1 VISISQVIASVIAG
15 CAVSCG
21 ATLAVAGAGKL
32 YRAARGLDDTTA
44 IRRALRMPRHR
55 WRHLTWAAGGVECAA
70 GVLVCSGT
78 YPAVGGA
85 SMAVLGAVFCA
96 LLGYVL
102 VQRVPGGCGCIR
114 WGATAE
120 AADSVTW
127 RSVARGA
134 LLSAAGAADA
144 LVRADAAAAS
154 QRGWFM
160 TGVVTGGIALV
171 GLSVRMPARTPFCRR
186 PLLRQT
192 QAMLGA
198 LARYETFAAM
208 AASAGPFSP
217 VVRHRRTGCTDE
229 FWFTPADG
237 QASQAV
243 IFRVNHSVNSP
254 LPAVH
259 VSLWDSRAPA
269 VSWPDRTVTM
279 SGRRPI
285 TTVGPELGLVS
296 AQIKWCRRAAGRSG
310 GIYSN
315 VLGQRCPPGLGNV
328 EGGVLRAF
336 GRLACR
342 RRSGWRWARSPPGV
356 RGAVASAGALRG

>member
-1 VISISQVIASVIAG
+1 MISINQVIASVTAG

-32 YRAARGLDDTTA
+32 YRGARGLDDTTA
-44 IRRALRMPRHR
+44 IRRALRMPRDR

-70 GVLVCSGT
+70 GVLVCSGA

-102 VQRVPGGCGCIR
+102 VKRVPGGCGCIR
-114 WGATAE
+114 WRATAE
-120 AADSVTW
+120 TAADSVTW

-134 LLSAAGAADA
+134 LLFGTGVADA
-144 LVRADAAAAS
+144 LVRADGAVAS
-154 QRGWFM
+154 QPGWFM
-160 TGVVTGGIALV
+160 AGIITGGIALV
-171 GLSVRMPARTPFCRR
+171 VLSVRMPVRTPICQR
-186 PLLRQT
+186 PLLRRT

-198 LARYETFAAM
+198 LAGYETFAAM

-237 QASQAV
+237 QASHAV
-243 IFRVNHSVNSP
+243 IFRVNHRVNSP

-259 VSLWDSRAPA
+259 ISLWDSRAPA
-269 VSWPDRTVTM
+269 VPWPDRTVTM
-279 SGRRPI
+279 P
-285 TTVGPELGLVS
+285 
-296 AQIKWCRRAAGRSG
+296 
-310 GIYSN
+310 
-315 VLGQRCPPGLGNV
+315 
-328 EGGVLRAF
+328 
-336 GRLACR
+336 GRLAGMAQPSGPGRATASRVRAGKPAGNGGR
-342 RRSGWRWARSPPGV
+342 RYEV
-356 RGAVASAGALRG
+356 SADL

>member
-1 VISISQVIASVIAG
+1 
-15 CAVSCG
+15 
-21 ATLAVAGAGKL
+21 
-32 YRAARGLDDTTA
+32 
-44 IRRALRMPRHR
+44 MPRHR
-55 WRHLTWAAGGVECAA
+55 WRHLTWAAGGAECAA
-70 GVLVCSGT
+70 GVLVCSRA

-85 SMAVLGAVFCA
+85 SMAVLAAVFCA

-102 VQRVPGGCGCIR
+102 IKRIPGGCGCIR

-127 RSVARGA
+127 RSVARAA
-134 LLSAAGAADA
+134 LLFAAGAADA

-160 TGVVTGGIALV
+160 AGVVLGGIALV

-186 PLLRQT
+186 PLLRPT

-237 QASQAV
+237 QASQTSQASQAV

-259 VSLWDSRAPA
+259 ISLWDSRAA
-269 VSWPDRTVTM
+269 SASWPDRTVTM
-279 SGRRPI
+279 SGRLAGIAQPS
-285 TTVGPELGLVS
+285 GP
-296 AQIKWCRRAAGRSG
+296 GR
-310 GIYSN
+310 
-315 VLGQRCPPGLGNV
+315 
-328 EGGVLRAF
+328 
-336 GRLACR
+336 
-342 RRSGWRWARSPPGV
+342 
-356 RGAVASAGALRG
+356 ASAPRARASRPSGHGGRRYEVPAARR

>member
-1 VISISQVIASVIAG
+1 MIGISQVIASVIAG

-55 WRHLTWAAGGVECAA
+55 WRHLTWTAGGVEFAA
-70 GVLVCSGT
+70 GMLVCSGA

-85 SMAVLGAVFCA
+85 SMAVLGAMFCA

-102 VQRVPGGCGCIR
+102 VKRVPGGCGCIR

-120 AADSVTW
+120 TAADSVTW

-134 LLSAAGAADA
+134 LLFAAGAAGA
-144 LVRADAAAAS
+144 LVGAGAAAAS

-160 TGVVTGGIALV
+160 AGIVTGAIVLV
-171 GLSVRMPARTPFCRR
+171 GLSMRMPVRTPFCRR

-192 QAMLGA
+192 QAMLGV

-217 VVRHRRTGCTDE
+217 VVRHRRTGCSDE

-243 IFRVNHSVNSP
+243 IFRVNHSVNGP

-259 VSLWDSRAPA
+259 ASFWDSRAPA

-279 SGRRPI
+279 SGRLAGMAQPS
-285 TTVGPELGLVS
+285 GPGH
-296 AQIKWCRRAAGRSG
+296 ARAPRARAGKPSGSG
-310 GIYSN
+310 G
-315 VLGQRCPPGLGNV
+315 
-328 EGGVLRAF
+328 
-336 GRLACR
+336 R
-342 RRSGWRWARSPPGV
+342 RYEVPAAR
-356 RGAVASAGALRG
+356 R

>member
-1 VISISQVIASVIAG
+1 
-15 CAVSCG
+15 
-21 ATLAVAGAGKL
+21 
-32 YRAARGLDDTTA
+32 
-44 IRRALRMPRHR
+44 
-55 WRHLTWAAGGVECAA
+55 
-70 GVLVCSGT
+70 
-78 YPAVGGA
+78 
-85 SMAVLGAVFCA
+85 MAVLGAGFCA

-134 LLSAAGAADA
+134 LLFAAGAADA

-160 TGVVTGGIALV
+160 AGIITGGIALV
-171 GLSVRMPARTPFCRR
+171 GLSVRMPAHTPFCRR
-186 PLLRQT
+186 PLLRRT

-259 VSLWDSRAPA
+259 ISLWDSRAPA
-269 VSWPDRTVTM
+269 VSWPDRTVTL
-279 SGRRPI
+279 S
-285 TTVGPELGLVS
+285 
-296 AQIKWCRRAAGRSG
+296 
-310 GIYSN
+310 
-315 VLGQRCPPGLGNV
+315 
-328 EGGVLRAF
+328 
-336 GRLACR
+336 GRLA
-342 RRSGWRWARSPPGV
+342 GMVQPPGPG
-356 RGAVASAGALRG
+356 RASLPRARAGRPSGNGGRSYEVPADL

>member
-1 VISISQVIASVIAG
+1 MISINQVTASVIAG

-70 GVLVCSGT
+70 GVLVCSRA

-85 SMAVLGAVFCA
+85 SMAVLGAGFCA

-134 LLSAAGAADA
+134 LLFAAGAADA

-160 TGVVTGGIALV
+160 AGIITGGIALV
-171 GLSVRMPARTPFCRR
+171 GLSVRMPAHTPFCRR
-186 PLLRQT
+186 ALLRRT

-259 VSLWDSRAPA
+259 ISLWDSRAPA
-269 VSWPDRTVTM
+269 VSWPDRTVTL
-279 SGRRPI
+279 S
-285 TTVGPELGLVS
+285 
-296 AQIKWCRRAAGRSG
+296 
-310 GIYSN
+310 
-315 VLGQRCPPGLGNV
+315 
-328 EGGVLRAF
+328 
-336 GRLACR
+336 GRLA
-342 RRSGWRWARSPPGV
+342 GMVQPPGPG
-356 RGAVASAGALRG
+356 RASLPRARAGRPSGNGGRSYEVPADL

>member
-1 VISISQVIASVIAG
+1 MISINQVTASVIAG

-70 GVLVCSGT
+70 GVLVCSGA

-85 SMAVLGAVFCA
+85 SLAVLGAVFCA

-102 VQRVPGGCGCIR
+102 VKRVPGGCGCIR

-134 LLSAAGAADA
+134 LLVAAGAADA

-160 TGVVTGGIALV
+160 AGIITGGIVLV
-171 GLSVRMPARTPFCRR
+171 GLSVRMPLRTPFCRR
-186 PLLRQT
+186 PLLRRT

-259 VSLWDSRAPA
+259 ISLWDSRAPA
-269 VSWPDRTVTM
+269 VSWPDRTVTL
-279 SGRRPI
+279 S
-285 TTVGPELGLVS
+285 
-296 AQIKWCRRAAGRSG
+296 
-310 GIYSN
+310 
-315 VLGQRCPPGLGNV
+315 
-328 EGGVLRAF
+328 
-336 GRLACR
+336 GRLA
-342 RRSGWRWARSPPGV
+342 GMVQPPGPG
-356 RGAVASAGALRG
+356 RASLPRARAGRPSGNGGRSYEVPADL

>member
-1 VISISQVIASVIAG
+1 
-15 CAVSCG
+15 
-21 ATLAVAGAGKL
+21 VAGAGKL

-70 GVLVCSGT
+70 GVLVCSRA

-134 LLSAAGAADA
+134 LLFAAGAADA

-160 TGVVTGGIALV
+160 AGIITGGIALV
-171 GLSVRMPARTPFCRR
+171 GLSVRMPAHTPFCRR
-186 PLLRQT
+186 PLLRRT

-259 VSLWDSRAPA
+259 ISLWDSRAPA
-269 VSWPDRTVTM
+269 VSWPDRTVTL
-279 SGRRPI
+279 S
-285 TTVGPELGLVS
+285 
-296 AQIKWCRRAAGRSG
+296 
-310 GIYSN
+310 
-315 VLGQRCPPGLGNV
+315 
-328 EGGVLRAF
+328 
-336 GRLACR
+336 GRLA
-342 RRSGWRWARSPPGV
+342 GMVQPPGPG
-356 RGAVASAGALRG
+356 RASLPRARAGRPSGNGGRSYEVPADL

>member
-1 VISISQVIASVIAG
+1 MISINQVTASVIAG

-70 GVLVCSGT
+70 GVLVCSGA

-134 LLSAAGAADA
+134 LLFAAGAADA

-154 QRGWFM
+154 ERGWFM
-160 TGVVTGGIALV
+160 AGIITAGIALV
-171 GLSVRMPARTPFCRR
+171 GLSVRMPAHTPFCRR
-186 PLLRQT
+186 PLLRRT

-217 VVRHRRTGCTDE
+217 VVRHRRTGCSDE

-259 VSLWDSRAPA
+259 ISLWDSRAPA
-269 VSWPDRTVTM
+269 VSWPDRTVTL
-279 SGRRPI
+279 S
-285 TTVGPELGLVS
+285 
-296 AQIKWCRRAAGRSG
+296 
-310 GIYSN
+310 
-315 VLGQRCPPGLGNV
+315 
-328 EGGVLRAF
+328 
-336 GRLACR
+336 GRLA
-342 RRSGWRWARSPPGV
+342 GMVQPPGPG
-356 RGAVASAGALRG
+356 RASLPRARAGRPSGNGGRSYEVPADL

>member
-1 VISISQVIASVIAG
+1 MASVIAG

-32 YRAARGLDDTTA
+32 YHGARGLDTTTA

-70 GVLVCSGT
+70 GVLVCCGA
-78 YPAVGGA
+78 YPAMGGA

-102 VQRVPGGCGCIR
+102 VKRVPGGCGCIR

-134 LLSAAGAADA
+134 LLIAVGAADA
-144 LVRADAAAAS
+144 LVRPDAAAAS
-154 QRGWFM
+154 RPGWFM
-160 TGVVTGGIALV
+160 AGIITGGIVLV
-171 GLSVRMPARTPFCRR
+171 GLSVRMPVRTPICRR
-186 PLLRQT
+186 PLLRRT
-192 QAMLGA
+192 QAVLGA
-198 LARYETFAAM
+198 LASYETFAVM

-229 FWFTPADG
+229 FWFTPADDRDG

-243 IFRVNHSVNSP
+243 IFRVDHSVNSP

-259 VSLWDSRAPA
+259 TSVWDSRAPA
-269 VSWPDRTVTM
+269 APWPDRTVTM
-279 SGRRPI
+279 P
-285 TTVGPELGLVS
+285 
-296 AQIKWCRRAAGRSG
+296 
-310 GIYSN
+310 
-315 VLGQRCPPGLGNV
+315 
-328 EGGVLRAF
+328 
-336 GRLACR
+336 GRLAGHGAAIWSR
-342 RRSGWRWARSPPGV
+342 ARERTASPG
-356 RGAVASAGALRG
+356 R

>member
-1 VISISQVIASVIAG
+1 VISINQVTASVIAG

-70 GVLVCSGT
+70 GVLVCSRA

-85 SMAVLGAVFCA
+85 SMAVLGAGFCA

-134 LLSAAGAADA
+134 LLFAAGAADA

-160 TGVVTGGIALV
+160 AGIITGGIALV
-171 GLSVRMPARTPFCRR
+171 GLSVRMPAHTPFCRR
-186 PLLRQT
+186 PLLRRT

-259 VSLWDSRAPA
+259 ISLWDSRAPA
-269 VSWPDRTVTM
+269 VSWPDRTVTL
-279 SGRRPI
+279 S
-285 TTVGPELGLVS
+285 
-296 AQIKWCRRAAGRSG
+296 
-310 GIYSN
+310 
-315 VLGQRCPPGLGNV
+315 
-328 EGGVLRAF
+328 
-336 GRLACR
+336 GRLA
-342 RRSGWRWARSPPGV
+342 GMVQPPGPG
-356 RGAVASAGALRG
+356 RASLPRARAGRPSGNGGRSYEVPADL

>member
-1 VISISQVIASVIAG
+1 
-15 CAVSCG
+15 
-21 ATLAVAGAGKL
+21 
-32 YRAARGLDDTTA
+32 
-44 IRRALRMPRHR
+44 MPRHR

-70 GVLVCSGT
+70 GVLVCSGA

-85 SMAVLGAVFCA
+85 SVAVLGAVFCA

-102 VQRVPGGCGCIR
+102 IKRIPGGCGCIR

-134 LLSAAGAADA
+134 LLFAAGTADA
-144 LVRADAAAAS
+144 AETLVRADAAAAS

-160 TGVVTGGIALV
+160 AGVVTGGVALV

-192 QAMLGA
+192 QAMLAA

-229 FWFTPADG
+229 FWFTSAGGQEG

-259 VSLWDSRAPA
+259 ISLWDSREPA
-269 VSWPDRTVTM
+269 ASWPDRTVTM
-279 SGRRPI
+279 SGHLAGMAQPS
-285 TTVGPELGLVS
+285 GPGRAS
-296 AQIKWCRRAAGRSG
+296 APRARAGRPSG
-310 GIYSN
+310 N
-315 VLGQRCPPGLGNV
+315 
-328 EGGVLRAF
+328 EG
-336 GRLACR
+336 R
-342 RRSGWRWARSPPGV
+342 RYEVPAAR
-356 RGAVASAGALRG
+356 R

>member
-1 VISISQVIASVIAG
+1 MIGISQVIASVTAG

-32 YRAARGLDDTTA
+32 YRGARGLDDTTA
-44 IRRALRMPRHR
+44 IRRALRMPRDR

-70 GVLVCSGT
+70 GALVCSGA

-102 VQRVPGGCGCIR
+102 VKRVPGGCGCIR
-114 WGATAE
+114 GATAE
-120 AADSVTW
+120 TAAGSVTW

-134 LLSAAGAADA
+134 LLFGAGVADA

-154 QRGWFM
+154 QLGWFM
-160 TGVVTGGIALV
+160 AGIITGGLV
-171 GLSVRMPARTPFCRR
+171 LVVLSVRMPVRTPICRR
-186 PLLRQT
+186 PLLRRT

-198 LARYETFAAM
+198 LAGYETFAAM

-217 VVRHRRTGCTDE
+217 AVRHRRTGCTDE

-237 QASQAV
+237 QAGQAV
-243 IFRVNHSVNSP
+243 IFRVNHAVNSP

-259 VSLWDSRAPA
+259 ISLWDSRAPE
-269 VSWPDRTVTM
+269 VPWPDRTITM
-279 SGRRPI
+279 PGRVAGMVQPSGPRRATASGVRAGKPAGNGGRRY
-285 TTVGPELGLVS
+285 EVS
-296 AQIKWCRRAAGRSG
+296 AD
-310 GIYSN
+310 
-315 VLGQRCPPGLGNV
+315 L
-328 EGGVLRAF
+328 
-336 GRLACR
+336 
-342 RRSGWRWARSPPGV
+342 
-356 RGAVASAGALRG
+356 

>member
-1 VISISQVIASVIAG
+1 MISISQVIASVIAG

-70 GVLVCSGT
+70 GVLVCSRA

-134 LLSAAGAADA
+134 LLFAAGAADA

-160 TGVVTGGIALV
+160 AGIITGGIALV
-171 GLSVRMPARTPFCRR
+171 GLSVRMPAHTPFCRR
-186 PLLRQT
+186 PLLRRT

-259 VSLWDSRAPA
+259 ISLWDSRAPA
-269 VSWPDRTVTM
+269 VSWPDRTVTL
-279 SGRRPI
+279 S
-285 TTVGPELGLVS
+285 
-296 AQIKWCRRAAGRSG
+296 
-310 GIYSN
+310 
-315 VLGQRCPPGLGNV
+315 
-328 EGGVLRAF
+328 
-336 GRLACR
+336 GRLA
-342 RRSGWRWARSPPGV
+342 GMVQPPGPG
-356 RGAVASAGALRG
+356 RASLPRARAGRPSGNGGRSYEVPADL

>member
-1 VISISQVIASVIAG
+1 VISINQVTASVIAG

-70 GVLVCSGT
+70 GVLVCSRA

-85 SMAVLGAVFCA
+85 SMAVLGAGFCA

-134 LLSAAGAADA
+134 LLFAAGAADA

-160 TGVVTGGIALV
+160 AGIITGGIALV
-171 GLSVRMPARTPFCRR
+171 GLSVRMPAHTPFCRR
-186 PLLRQT
+186 PLLRRT

-217 VVRHRRTGCTDE
+217 VVRHRRTGCSDE

-259 VSLWDSRAPA
+259 ISLWDSRAPA
-269 VSWPDRTVTM
+269 VSWPDRTVTL
-279 SGRRPI
+279 S
-285 TTVGPELGLVS
+285 
-296 AQIKWCRRAAGRSG
+296 
-310 GIYSN
+310 
-315 VLGQRCPPGLGNV
+315 
-328 EGGVLRAF
+328 
-336 GRLACR
+336 GRLA
-342 RRSGWRWARSPPGV
+342 GMVQPPGPG
-356 RGAVASAGALRG
+356 RASLPRARAGRPSGNGGRSYEVPADL

>member
-1 VISISQVIASVIAG
+1 MISINQVTASVIAG

-70 GVLVCSGT
+70 GVLVCSRA

-85 SMAVLGAVFCA
+85 SMAVLGAGFCA

-134 LLSAAGAADA
+134 LLFAAGAADA

-154 QRGWFM
+154 ERGWFM
-160 TGVVTGGIALV
+160 AGIITGGIALV

-217 VVRHRRTGCTDE
+217 VVRHRRTGCSDE

-259 VSLWDSRAPA
+259 ISLWDSRAPA
-269 VSWPDRTVTM
+269 VSWPDRTVTL
-279 SGRRPI
+279 S
-285 TTVGPELGLVS
+285 
-296 AQIKWCRRAAGRSG
+296 
-310 GIYSN
+310 
-315 VLGQRCPPGLGNV
+315 
-328 EGGVLRAF
+328 
-336 GRLACR
+336 GRLA
-342 RRSGWRWARSPPGV
+342 GMVQPPGPG
-356 RGAVASAGALRG
+356 RASLPRARAGRPSGNGGRSYEVPADL

>member
-1 VISISQVIASVIAG
+1 VISISQVTASVIAG

-70 GVLVCSGT
+70 GVLVCSGAF
-78 YPAVGGA
+78 PAVGGA
-85 SMAVLGAVFCA
+85 SMAALGAVFCA
-96 LLGYVL
+96 LLAYVL
-102 VQRVPGGCGCIR
+102 VKRVPGGCGCIR

-120 AADSVTW
+120 TAADSATW

-134 LLSAAGAADA
+134 LLFAAGAADA

-160 TGVVTGGIALV
+160 AGIITGGIVLV
-171 GLSVRMPARTPFCRR
+171 GLSLRIPVRTPFCRR

-198 LARYETFAAM
+198 LAGYETFAAM

-217 VVRHRRTGCTDE
+217 VVRHRRAGCSDE

-243 IFRVNHSVNSP
+243 IFRVNHSVHSP

-259 VSLWDSRAPA
+259 VSLWDGRAPA
-269 VSWPDRTVTM
+269 VSWPDRTVAM
-279 SGRRPI
+279 SGRLAGMARP
-285 TTVGPELGLVS
+285 S
-296 AQIKWCRRAAGRSG
+296 
-310 GIYSN
+310 
-315 VLGQRCPPGLGNV
+315 GLGRTGAARAPAPKPSGN
-328 EGGVLRAF
+328 GG
-336 GRLACR
+336 R
-342 RRSGWRWARSPPGV
+342 RYEVPADR
-356 RGAVASAGALRG
+356 

>member
-1 VISISQVIASVIAG
+1 
-15 CAVSCG
+15 
-21 ATLAVAGAGKL
+21 
-32 YRAARGLDDTTA
+32 
-44 IRRALRMPRHR
+44 
-55 WRHLTWAAGGVECAA
+55 
-70 GVLVCSGT
+70 
-78 YPAVGGA
+78 
-85 SMAVLGAVFCA
+85 MAVLGAVFCA

-134 LLSAAGAADA
+134 LLFAAGAADA

-154 QRGWFM
+154 QRSWFVA
-160 TGVVTGGIALV
+160 GIITGGIALV
-171 GLSVRMPARTPFCRR
+171 GLSVRMPAHTPFCRR
-186 PLLRQT
+186 PLLRRT

-259 VSLWDSRAPA
+259 ISLWDSRAPA
-269 VSWPDRTVTM
+269 VSWPDRTVTL
-279 SGRRPI
+279 S
-285 TTVGPELGLVS
+285 
-296 AQIKWCRRAAGRSG
+296 
-310 GIYSN
+310 
-315 VLGQRCPPGLGNV
+315 
-328 EGGVLRAF
+328 
-336 GRLACR
+336 GRLAGMVQPSGPGRASVPRARAGRPSVNGGR
-342 RRSGWRWARSPPGV
+342 RYEVPAD
-356 RGAVASAGALRG
+356 L

>member
-1 VISISQVIASVIAG
+1 VISINQVTASVIAG

-70 GVLVCSGT
+70 GVLVCSRA

-134 LLSAAGAADA
+134 LLFAAGAADA

-160 TGVVTGGIALV
+160 AGIITGGIALV
-171 GLSVRMPARTPFCRR
+171 GLSVRMPAHTPFCRR
-186 PLLRQT
+186 PLLRRT

-259 VSLWDSRAPA
+259 ISLWDSRAPA
-269 VSWPDRTVTM
+269 VSWPDRTVTL
-279 SGRRPI
+279 S
-285 TTVGPELGLVS
+285 
-296 AQIKWCRRAAGRSG
+296 
-310 GIYSN
+310 
-315 VLGQRCPPGLGNV
+315 
-328 EGGVLRAF
+328 
-336 GRLACR
+336 GRLA
-342 RRSGWRWARSPPGV
+342 GMVQPPGPG
-356 RGAVASAGALRG
+356 RASLPRARAGRPSGNGGRSYEVPADL

>member
-1 VISISQVIASVIAG
+1 MISISQVIASVIAG

-32 YRAARGLDDTTA
+32 YHGARGLDATTA

-70 GVLVCSGT
+70 GVLVCSGA

-102 VQRVPGGCGCIR
+102 VKRVPGGCGCIR

-134 LLSAAGAADA
+134 LLVAAGAADA
-144 LVRADAAAAS
+144 LVRPDAAAAS
-154 QRGWFM
+154 QPGWFM
-160 TGVVTGGIALV
+160 AGIITGGIVLV
-171 GLSVRMPARTPFCRR
+171 GLSVRMPVRTPICRR
-186 PLLRQT
+186 PLLRRT
-192 QAMLGA
+192 QAVLGA
-198 LARYETFAAM
+198 LAGYETFAAM

-229 FWFTPADG
+229 FWFTSADG
-237 QASQAV
+237 QESQASQAV
-243 IFRVNHSVNSP
+243 IFRVDHSVNSP

-259 VSLWDSRAPA
+259 TSVWDSRAPA

-279 SGRRPI
+279 P
-285 TTVGPELGLVS
+285 
-296 AQIKWCRRAAGRSG
+296 
-310 GIYSN
+310 
-315 VLGQRCPPGLGNV
+315 
-328 EGGVLRAF
+328 
-336 GRLACR
+336 GRLAGMAQL
-342 RRSGWRWARSPPGV
+342 SGPG
-356 RGAVASAGALRG
+356 RASAPQARAGRPSGTGRPSGNEGRRYEVPADL

>member
-1 VISISQVIASVIAG
+1 MISINQVTASVIAG

-70 GVLVCSGT
+70 GVLVCSRA

-134 LLSAAGAADA
+134 LLFAAGAADA

-154 QRGWFM
+154 ERGWFM
-160 TGVVTGGIALV
+160 AGIITGGIALV

-217 VVRHRRTGCTDE
+217 VVRHRRTGCSDE

-259 VSLWDSRAPA
+259 ISLWDSRAPA
-269 VSWPDRTVTM
+269 VSWPDRTVTL
-279 SGRRPI
+279 S
-285 TTVGPELGLVS
+285 
-296 AQIKWCRRAAGRSG
+296 
-310 GIYSN
+310 
-315 VLGQRCPPGLGNV
+315 
-328 EGGVLRAF
+328 
-336 GRLACR
+336 GRLA
-342 RRSGWRWARSPPGV
+342 GMVQPPGPG
-356 RGAVASAGALRG
+356 RASLPRARAGRPSGNGGRSYEVPADL

>member
-1 VISISQVIASVIAG
+1 VISINQVTASVIAG

-70 GVLVCSGT
+70 GVLVCSGA

-85 SMAVLGAVFCA
+85 SMAVLGAGFCA

-134 LLSAAGAADA
+134 LLFAAGAADA

-160 TGVVTGGIALV
+160 AGIITGGIALV
-171 GLSVRMPARTPFCRR
+171 GLSVRMPAHTPFCRR
-186 PLLRQT
+186 PLLRRT

-217 VVRHRRTGCTDE
+217 VVRHRRTGCSDE

-259 VSLWDSRAPA
+259 ISLWDSRAPA
-269 VSWPDRTVTM
+269 VSWPDRTVT
-279 SGRRPI
+279 
-285 TTVGPELGLVS
+285 VS
-296 AQIKWCRRAAGRSG
+296 
-310 GIYSN
+310 
-315 VLGQRCPPGLGNV
+315 
-328 EGGVLRAF
+328 
-336 GRLACR
+336 GRLA
-342 RRSGWRWARSPPGV
+342 GMVQPPGPG
-356 RGAVASAGALRG
+356 RASLPRARAGRPSGNGGRSYEVPADL

>member
-1 VISISQVIASVIAG
+1 MISISQVIASVIAG

-21 ATLAVAGAGKL
+21 ATLAVAGAAKL
-32 YRAARGLDDTTA
+32 YHGARGLDATTA

-70 GVLVCSGT
+70 GVLVCSGA
-78 YPAVGGA
+78 YPVAGGA
-85 SMAVLGAVFCA
+85 SLAVLGAVFCA

-102 VQRVPGGCGCIR
+102 VKRVPGGCGCIR

-120 AADSVTW
+120 TAADSVTW

-134 LLSAAGAADA
+134 LLFAVGAADA

-160 TGVVTGGIALV
+160 AGIITGGIVLV
-171 GLSVRMPARTPFCRR
+171 GLSVRMPLRTPFCRR
-186 PLLRQT
+186 PLLRRT

-217 VVRHRRTGCTDE
+217 VVRHRRTGCSDE
-229 FWFTPADG
+229 FWFTPTDG
-237 QASQAV
+237 HASRAV

-259 VSLWDSRAPA
+259 ISLSDSLAPA
-269 VSWPDRTVTM
+269 VSWPDRTVTI
-279 SGRRPI
+279 S
-285 TTVGPELGLVS
+285 
-296 AQIKWCRRAAGRSG
+296 
-310 GIYSN
+310 
-315 VLGQRCPPGLGNV
+315 
-328 EGGVLRAF
+328 
-336 GRLACR
+336 GRLAGMAQP
-342 RRSGWRWARSPPGV
+342 SGPG
-356 RGAVASAGALRG
+356 RASAPRARAGRPSGTGRPSGNEGRRYEVPADL

>member
-1 VISISQVIASVIAG
+1 VIGISQVIASVIAG

-55 WRHLTWAAGGVECAA
+55 WRHLTWTAAGVEFAA
-70 GVLVCSGT
+70 GVLVCSGA

-85 SMAVLGAVFCA
+85 SMAVLGAAFCA

-120 AADSVTW
+120 ATDSVTW

-134 LLSAAGAADA
+134 LLFAAGAAGA
-144 LVRADAAAAS
+144 LMRADAAAAS

-160 TGVVTGGIALV
+160 AGVVTGAIVLV
-171 GLSVRMPARTPFCRR
+171 GLSVRMPVRTPFCRR

-192 QAMLGA
+192 QAMLGM

-259 VSLWDSRAPA
+259 ILLWDSRAPA

-279 SGRRPI
+279 SGR
-285 TTVGPELGLVS
+285 L
-296 AQIKWCRRAAGRSG
+296 AGMT
-310 GIYSN
+310 
-315 VLGQRCPPGLGNV
+315 QPPGP
-328 EGGVLRAF
+328 
-336 GRLACR
+336 GRT
-342 RRSGWRWARSPPGV
+342 SPP
-356 RGAVASAGALRG
+356 RAPAGKPSGNGGRRYEVPADL

>member
-1 VISISQVIASVIAG
+1 MISINQVTASVIAG

-70 GVLVCSGT
+70 GVLVCSRA

-85 SMAVLGAVFCA
+85 SMAVLGAGFCA

-134 LLSAAGAADA
+134 LLFAAGAADA

-154 QRGWFM
+154 ERGWFM
-160 TGVVTGGIALV
+160 AGIITGGIALV

-217 VVRHRRTGCTDE
+217 VVRHRRTGCSDE

-259 VSLWDSRAPA
+259 ISLWDSRAPA
-269 VSWPDRTVTM
+269 ASWPDRTVTI
-279 SGRRPI
+279 S
-285 TTVGPELGLVS
+285 
-296 AQIKWCRRAAGRSG
+296 
-310 GIYSN
+310 
-315 VLGQRCPPGLGNV
+315 
-328 EGGVLRAF
+328 
-336 GRLACR
+336 GRLAGMAQPSGAGGASVPRARAGKPSGNEGR
-342 RRSGWRWARSPPGV
+342 RYEVPAAR
-356 RGAVASAGALRG
+356 R

>member
-1 VISISQVIASVIAG
+1 VISISQVIASVTAG
-15 CAVSCG
+15 FAVSCG

-32 YRAARGLDDTTA
+32 HRAARGLDDTTA

-70 GVLVCSGT
+70 GVLVCRGA

-102 VQRVPGGCGCIR
+102 VKRVPGGCSCIR

-120 AADSVTW
+120 TAADSVTW

-134 LLSAAGAADA
+134 LLFAAGTADA
-144 LVRADAAAAS
+144 LVRADAAAAA
-154 QRGWFM
+154 QRGWF
-160 TGVVTGGIALV
+160 TAGIITGGIVLV
-171 GLSVRMPARTPFCRR
+171 GLSVRIPVRTPFCRR
-186 PLLRQT
+186 PLLRRT
-192 QAMLGA
+192 QATLGA
-198 LARYETFAAM
+198 LTRYETFAAM

-217 VVRHRRTGCTDE
+217 VVRYRRTGCSDE

-243 IFRVNHSVNSP
+243 IFRVNHSVKSP

-259 VSLWDSRAPA
+259 ISLWDSRAPA
-269 VSWPDRTVTM
+269 VSWPARTVTI
-279 SGRRPI
+279 S
-285 TTVGPELGLVS
+285 
-296 AQIKWCRRAAGRSG
+296 
-310 GIYSN
+310 
-315 VLGQRCPPGLGNV
+315 
-328 EGGVLRAF
+328 
-336 GRLACR
+336 GRLAGIAQPSGPGRASTPRARAGRPSGNGGR
-342 RRSGWRWARSPPGV
+342 RYEVPAD
-356 RGAVASAGALRG
+356 L

>member
-217 VVRHRRTGCTDE
+217 VVRHRRTGCSDE

-259 VSLWDSRAPA
+259 VSLRDSRAPA

-279 SGRRPI
+279 SGRLAGMAQPS
-285 TTVGPELGLVS
+285 GPGRAS
-296 AQIKWCRRAAGRSG
+296 APRARAGRPSG
-310 GIYSN
+310 N
-315 VLGQRCPPGLGNV
+315 
-328 EGGVLRAF
+328 GG
-336 GRLACR
+336 R
-342 RRSGWRWARSPPGV
+342 RYEVPAD
-356 RGAVASAGALRG
+356 L